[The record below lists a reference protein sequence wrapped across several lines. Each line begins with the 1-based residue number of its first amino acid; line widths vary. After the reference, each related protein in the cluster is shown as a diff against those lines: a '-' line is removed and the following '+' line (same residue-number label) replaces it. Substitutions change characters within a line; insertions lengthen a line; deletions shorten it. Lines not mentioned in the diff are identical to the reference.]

1 VIFAK
6 TNMHEIALG
15 LTGENAWTA
24 DVRNPHDPERQ
35 SGGSS
40 SGSAVAVAVG
50 AGLASLGTDTG
61 GSIRAPAALCGV
73 TGFKPTHGLV
83 PLHGA
88 LALSPTCD
96 HAGPFT
102 RTVADARLVV
112 EVLAG
117 AVFPRALGGER
128 VLGVPRSYLDRRLT
142 SGMRKAFDELLDR
155 LRAAGAVLNG
165 IEVEA
170 LDLTAAAYT
179 PLVRAEA
186 AFVHRRALAG
196 AAEGFSPAVRAALHA
211 GAGLPAADFLQAR
224 ATRRR
229 AMDGLR
235 QAFRTSGVDAL
246 VLPATPSEAVRRG
259 ETMIEL
265 ESGQAVHR
273 DAQLALTAPFSL
285 AGVPAAVVPFA
296 RVNGLPVGVQ
306 IVCGWGEDA
315 RALDVAEWVEAAV
328 G

>member
-1 VIFAK
+1 
-6 TNMHEIALG
+6 
-15 LTGENAWTA
+15 
-24 DVRNPHDPERQ
+24 
-35 SGGSS
+35 
-40 SGSAVAVAVG
+40 
-50 AGLASLGTDTG
+50 
-61 GSIRAPAALCGV
+61 
-73 TGFKPTHGLV
+73 V
-83 PLHGA
+83 PLDGA
-88 LALSPTCD
+88 LPLSPTCD

-102 RTVADARLVV
+102 RNVAEARVV
-112 EVLAG
+112 TEVLAG
-117 AVFPRALGGER
+117 AVFPRGPSSGR
-128 VLGVPRSYLDRRLT
+128 VLGVPRFYLDGRLT
-142 SGMRKAFDELLDR
+142 SGMRQAFDELLER
-155 LRAAGAVLNG
+155 LRAAGAVLNNV
-165 IEVEA
+165 EVEA

-186 AFVHRRALAG
+186 AFVHRRTLAEVP
-196 AAEGFSPAVRAALHA
+196 EGFSPAVRAALEA
-211 GAGLPAADFLQAR
+211 GAGLPAVDYLQAR

-229 AMDGLR
+229 VMDGLH

-328 G
+328 R